1 VRLRFLIHLPVRI
14 CSQSGAWHRQQLANS
29 LYLKGR
35 KQMTLV
41 LWPPLPP
48 HWVTAIREG
57 AANTPVVTPANEDEA
72 RVAAAEAE
80 GWIGRLTPD
89 LLEHA
94 PCLRWLQAPSISL
107 ESVVFPDLAASD
119 VLITNMRHIYDD
131 LIATHVAALFLAL
144 CRDLARLA
152 RRQAEKVWLAES
164 AVQVRAPEDMT
175 ALILGLGGIG
185 AETARRL
192 AVFGPRIIGVD
203 PKVTTL
209 PPGVAAVHAPDQLPM
224 LLPDADAVIICAPL
238 TPETTGLFGDALFAR
253 MRRGALFINI
263 GRGKIVHLDALT
275 RALQSGQVGG
285 AALDVFETEPLPPAH
300 PLWEMENV
308 IITPHSAGYGPHT
321 EARRLAV
328 VVENVRRFVADQPLA
343 NIADKQRWY

>member
-1 VRLRFLIHLPVRI
+1 
-14 CSQSGAWHRQQLANS
+14 
-29 LYLKGR
+29 
-35 KQMTLV
+35 MTLV
-41 LWPPLPP
+41 FWPPLPP
-48 HWVTAIREG
+48 HWVAAIRE
-57 AANTPVVTPANEDEA
+57 AAADTAVVTPANEDEA
-72 RVAAAEAE
+72 RNAAAEAE
-80 GWIGRLTPD
+80 GWVGRLTPD

-94 PCLRWLQAPSISL
+94 PRLRWLQAPSISL

-119 VLITNMRHIYDD
+119 VLVTNMRHIYDD

-152 RRQAEKVWLAES
+152 HRQAEKVWFAES
-164 AVQVRAPEDMT
+164 EVQVRATDDMT

-203 PKVTTL
+203 PKVTT
-209 PPGVAAVHAPDQLPM
+209 PPAGVAAMYPPDQLPTM
-224 LLPDADAVIICAPL
+224 LAEADAVIICAPQ

-285 AALDVFETEPLPPAH
+285 AALDVFETEPLPPTH

-321 EARRLAV
+321 EARQLAV
-328 VVENVRRFVADQPLA
+328 VVENVRRFVANQPLT

>member
-1 VRLRFLIHLPVRI
+1 
-14 CSQSGAWHRQQLANS
+14 
-29 LYLKGR
+29 
-35 KQMTLV
+35 MTLV
-41 LWPPLPP
+41 FWPPLPP
-48 HWVTAIREG
+48 HWVAAIRE
-57 AANTPVVTPANEDEA
+57 AAADTAVVTPANEDEA
-72 RVAAAEAE
+72 RNAAAEAE
-80 GWIGRLTPD
+80 GWVGRLTPD

-94 PCLRWLQAPSISL
+94 PRLRWLQAPSISL

-119 VLITNMRHIYDD
+119 VLVTNMRHIYDD

-152 RRQAEKVWLAES
+152 RRQAEKVWFAES
-164 AVQVRAPEDMT
+164 EVQVRATDDMT

-203 PKVTTL
+203 PKVTT
-209 PPGVAAVHAPDQLPM
+209 PPAGVAAMHPPDQLPTM
-224 LLPDADAVIICAPL
+224 LAEADVVIVCAPQ
-238 TPETTGLFGDALFAR
+238 TPETIGLFGDALFAR

-285 AALDVFETEPLPPAH
+285 AALDVFETEPLPPTH

-321 EARRLAV
+321 EARQLAV
-328 VVENVRRFVADQPLA
+328 VVENVRRFVANQPLT

>member
-1 VRLRFLIHLPVRI
+1 
-14 CSQSGAWHRQQLANS
+14 
-29 LYLKGR
+29 
-35 KQMTLV
+35 MTLV
-41 LWPPLPP
+41 FWPPLPP
-48 HWVTAIREG
+48 HWVAAIRE
-57 AANTPVVTPANEDEA
+57 AAADTAVVTPANEDEA
-72 RVAAAEAE
+72 RNAAAEAE
-80 GWIGRLTPD
+80 GWVGRLTPD

-94 PCLRWLQAPSISL
+94 PRLRWLQAPSISL

-119 VLITNMRHIYDD
+119 VLVTNMRHIYDD

-152 RRQAEKVWLAES
+152 HRQAEKVWFAES
-164 AVQVRAPEDMT
+164 EVQVRATDDMT

-203 PKVTTL
+203 PKVTT
-209 PPGVAAVHAPDQLPM
+209 PPAGVAAMHPPDQLPTM
-224 LLPDADAVIICAPL
+224 LAEADAVIICAPQ

-285 AALDVFETEPLPPAH
+285 AALDVFETEPLPPTH

-321 EARRLAV
+321 EARQLAV
-328 VVENVRRFVADQPLA
+328 VVENVRRFVANQPLT